1 MLFYLC
7 ICGKKYLRQK
17 KDEKMKKLFYL
28 ITLTVS
34 LTSCGQ
40 TQKNNQTE
48 TQNSEKMQDKTLLKP
63 VKALMEAMQS
73 ENAEL
78 IRAQFSKTATQA
90 YGADGIMKTAEET
103 RKWLES
109 DIISRQGKVANPQ
122 YTVINENEVVVTGQ
136 YSSQGYTNKAN
147 FLFTV
152 ENGLITGWRMRY

>member
-1 MLFYLC
+1 MKRIIIGLF
-7 ICGKKYLRQK
+7 
-17 KDEKMKKLFYL
+17 FSFAL
-28 ITLTVS
+28 IA
-34 LTSCGQ
+34 CGQ
-40 TQKNNQTE
+40 TQKINQTE
-48 TQNSEKMQDKTLLKP
+48 TQNSEKMQDENLLKP

-78 IRAQFSKTATQA
+78 IRAQFSEKATQA

-122 YTVINENEVVVTGQ
+122 YTVINDNEVVVTGQ

-152 ENGLITGWRMRY
+152 ENGLITSWRMRY